1 MRGGSRS
8 SRTCGGMRWTRNAQ
22 RRARMKRT
30 AKSCGPDAAV
40 LASSCA
46 GSSFSRGDG
55 GKRAVHRGEHEV
67 SRKAIA
73 QGRPECSPLNLY
85 ARVRVLLRN
94 LHTRPRVQRAPGL
107 PCALYFRE
115 GQDFEQ
121 TSGAIG
127 AARSRMCVC
136 RRMGGAKRYPSLHPP
151 ALMGIASLHPSYW
164 IAVAR
169 DACAQRP
176 QEGLLTKQTRTYSS
190 RNVDFAVQHSL

>member
-1 MRGGSRS
+1 MLSAEPV
-8 SRTCGGMRWTRNAQ
+8 C
-22 RRARMKRT
+22 
-30 AKSCGPDAAV
+30 
-40 LASSCA
+40 SCA
-46 GSSFSRGDG
+46 
-55 GKRAVHRGEHEV
+55 
-67 SRKAIA
+67 
-73 QGRPECSPLNLY
+73 CS
-85 ARVRVLLRN
+85 LRT
-94 LHTRPRVQRAPGL
+94 LHTRPRMQRAPGL

-190 RNVDFAVQHSL
+190 RNAAFCSAAQLAGRPLLTGNGNRSGFSVLVRLAYKLRSGRFEKKMRGRKHA